1 MARAAT
7 QNVDTLDIEQR
18 LEAAEDRLALLDL
31 EGEYGFLYDSR
42 QSGPWSELFTED
54 GIYQG
59 RQLVGMAAQNLV
71 EGRSNLA
78 DFCENEPL
86 SGMHFLHVP
95 HFTLAGDT
103 AVGRVHFK
111 FEGSGTN
118 EYGRSQARS
127 VSGYYDT
134 AYVRTPA
141 GWRIRRRITT
151 YLESSQTTTYP
162 YEPTPADLYQRPEHK
177 ASNAPYQDK
186 RG

>member
-1 MARAAT
+1 MVGTAT
-7 QNVDTLDIEQR
+7 QNVETRGIEQR

-42 QSGPWSELFTED
+42 QSRLWSELFTED

-71 EGRSNLA
+71 QGRSNLA
-78 DFCENEPL
+78 DFCETEPL

-95 HFTLAGDT
+95 HLTLAGDT

-118 EYGRSQARS
+118 EYCRSHARS

-162 YEPTPADLYQRPEHK
+162 YEPTPADLDQRVE
-177 ASNAPYQDK
+177 APVSDATYRDK